1 MLKRDL
7 KGLRKVNLNNSIDCI
22 IVPYKEKVASLVV
35 VYNVGSANEERGKA
49 GVAHLLEHL
58 MFNGTKNFQPFSAYI
73 DSFGGYDNA
82 FTDKDITVYY
92 EVIPA
97 DKLYETM
104 VLEADRVENLSFN
117 GFETEREV
125 ILNEYYMSEDED
137 DETLWTETFAH
148 LMPENPYSHPVIG
161 WESDLKSLK
170 LEDVKGFYE
179 RFYSLDNLFVVVVSP
194 FDYSEVINLL
204 ENTFGRVEKRGEKAK
219 FVETQ
224 FPPYKV
230 YNEILLKKHNY
241 PNRFAVSW
249 RLQKEDIKTNL
260 AFNIFTRILDL
271 DRTSPIWTLVERG
284 SLDEFSARLY
294 EYRIANVLS
303 VIGECPPE
311 ESPPLDEIIKLV
323 ENFEPDGR
331 VFNRVKKMII
341 SEIVQ
346 SFDEAENIGI
356 NTALNYAL
364 FGITEDMEGLIE
376 LVESINLEDML
387 EIPKLLQNS
396 PKVSVRYR

>member
-35 VYNVGSANEERGKA
+35 VYNVGSANEERGKT

-303 VIGECPPE
+303 VIGECPLKN
-311 ESPPLDEIIKLV
+311 PPLWTK
-323 ENFEPDGR
+323 
-331 VFNRVKKMII
+331 
-341 SEIVQ
+341 
-346 SFDEAENIGI
+346 
-356 NTALNYAL
+356 
-364 FGITEDMEGLIE
+364 
-376 LVESINLEDML
+376 
-387 EIPKLLQNS
+387 
-396 PKVSVRYR
+396 